1 MIECIGSGIILSMLK
16 VFQNLK
22 ITCVNAYEME
32 LLKMKLF
39 NSLRQLNQI
48 KEREKMF
55 IFS

>member
-1 MIECIGSGIILSMLK
+1 MLK